1 MHIAVNLGVQ
11 KIASF
16 QVDNFLPQ
24 EIDHELN
31 IAMDRFIKQ
40 RYNPMSNRYRRGFEQ
55 SQKRIDDLRNLVVD
69 RTLPTF
75 YAGDTVQDDMDF
87 SFDRAALP
95 NDYLFL
101 VNVLAR
107 LNYNCEPAQIIINT
121 SEYKYIKI
129 SLTPPE
135 TGYVLV
141 DVQTQLQSGQSNES
155 LIQNESG
162 LTMNDLMDNTNYTSG
177 TPVLSLENLSTN
189 SATVETS
196 PTNDSNEI
204 FVRLE
209 GEDYDGDLLVTQ
221 VWKHPVTNEVIIVQP
236 QEGPIVV
243 TVTKRTTNNA
253 KTKTVGCM
261 YVQHDDL
268 YMLLNNPF
276 NKTKDGYPKYTIQEN
291 FIDVH
296 TDDSFVVNDVKIK
309 YIRRP
314 SRIDKFQGVG
324 CELPEHTH
332 QEIVEM
338 AIKSILEG
346 IQDPRYT
353 SQNNETLESE

>member
-16 QVDNFLPQ
+16 QVDNFLSQ

-40 RYNPMSNRYRRGFEQ
+40 RYSPLGNKYRRGFEQ

-69 RTLPTF
+69 RTIPTF

-95 NDYLFL
+95 NDYLLL

-107 LNYNCEPAQIIINT
+107 LNYNCVPAQIMLST

-129 SLTPPE
+129 SLTSPQ
-135 TGYVLV
+135 TGFVLV
-141 DVQTQLQSGQSNES
+141 DVQTQLQDNQENES
-155 LIQNESG
+155 LIQSELG
-162 LTMNDLMDNTNYTSG
+162 LTMNDLMDNTKYSSG

-209 GEDYDGDLLVTQ
+209 GSDIDGSLLVTQ
-221 VWKHPVTNEVIIVQP
+221 IWKNLFTNEVVIVQN
-236 QEGPIVV
+236 QESPVLV

-253 KTKTVGCM
+253 KIKTVGCM

-268 YMLLNNPF
+268 YMLLNDPF
-276 NKTKDGYPKYTIQEN
+276 NKTKDGFPKYTIQEN

-296 TDDSFVVNDVKIK
+296 TDNSFVVTDVKIK

-314 SRIDKFQGVG
+314 SRIDKIQGVG

-346 IQDPRYT
+346 IQDPRYN